1 MKVPVHLGI
10 IMDGNRRW
18 ATQRGLP
25 GPLGHRAGLQA
36 VRRAVEAVRKLEI
49 PYLTLYAFSSD
60 NWQRGAGEVRAIFG
74 LLDKYLVSELDL
86 LIEHGVRVQVIGRRD
101 RLPKRTQRLIELAEE
116 RTAGG
121 TKLLLRLAVDYSSRD
136 ALVATAQALAEKGS
150 NARLDRAAF
159 FAELSRQIGSPL
171 VPDIDLVIRTSGE
184 QRLSDFCLWECA
196 YAELWFTPTLWPDFT
211 EATLAHALDD
221 FARRERRFGATR
233 EDDGEGLRR
242 AAAEPR

>member
-74 LLDKYLVSELDL
+74 LLDKYLVSELDV

-116 RTAGG
+116 RTAAGA
-121 TKLLLRLAVDYSSRD
+121 KLLLRLAVDYSSRD

-150 NARLDRAAF
+150 NVRLDRAAF

-211 EATLAHALDD
+211 EVTLAHALDD
-221 FARRERRFGATR
+221 FARRERRFGATDRR
-233 EDDGEGLRR
+233 EANG
-242 AAAEPR
+242 

>member
-116 RTAGG
+116 RTAAGA
-121 TKLLLRLAVDYSSRD
+121 KLLLRLAVDYSSRD

-150 NARLDRAAF
+150 NVRLDRAAF

-221 FARRERRFGATR
+221 FAQRERRFGATDRR
-233 EDDGEGLRR
+233 EANG
-242 AAAEPR
+242 

>member
-18 ATQRGLP
+18 AAQRGLP

-86 LIEHGVRVQVIGRRD
+86 LIEHGVR
-101 RLPKRTQRLIELAEE
+101 A
-116 RTAGG
+116 
-121 TKLLLRLAVDYSSRD
+121 S
-136 ALVATAQALAEKGS
+136 
-150 NARLDRAAF
+150 AR
-159 FAELSRQIGSPL
+159 
-171 VPDIDLVIRTSGE
+171 
-184 QRLSDFCLWECA
+184 
-196 YAELWFTPTLWPDFT
+196 
-211 EATLAHALDD
+211 
-221 FARRERRFGATR
+221 
-233 EDDGEGLRR
+233 
-242 AAAEPR
+242 

>member
-116 RTAGG
+116 RTAAG

-150 NARLDRAAF
+150 NVRLDRAAF

-221 FARRERRFGATR
+221 FAQRERRFGATDRR
-233 EDDGEGLRR
+233 EANG
-242 AAAEPR
+242 